1 MIEKISDWDIENVFY
16 LIGFIIFLFLFFT
29 STILPKL
36 RDDAKADLE
45 KENGNIKGCI
55 QILGYVFVG
64 WFVYFILSNM

>member
-1 MIEKISDWDIENVFY
+1 MIEKISHWDIENVFY

-45 KENGNIKGCI
+45 KENGNLCNKHNDS
-55 QILGYVFVG
+55 QTL
-64 WFVYFILSNM
+64 LSEYIVLHVD

>member
-1 MIEKISDWDIENVFY
+1 MIEKISHWDIENVFY

-45 KENGNIKGCI
+45 KENLCNKHNDS
-55 QILGYVFVG
+55 QTL
-64 WFVYFILSNM
+64 LSEYIVLHVH